1 MNLDQ
6 SAYKELLINSFDKY
20 VRIYTES
27 DFHSKSFPSTER
39 QKDLSKLLT
48 EELIGMGV
56 EASLDEN
63 GYVYGKIPA
72 NTNKKVPKIF
82 FCSHVDTSPDCSG
95 KDVIPRIHKNYQG
108 QDIDYPNDEKLKLN
122 PEISPKLTDK
132 MGHDIIT
139 ASGGTL
145 LGADNK
151 SGVAAIMTAV
161 KYLTDHPEIKHGPVR
176 ILFTPDEEVGRG
188 VDHLDKEA
196 LDADFGYTMDGEQ
209 AGTFNWETFSADY
222 AKVVVHGVSIHP
234 GYAKDKMVNA
244 VKVASD
250 FIEELPEDRL
260 SPETTTNREPFVHPV
275 RLSGN
280 AEKAEIEFILRDFN
294 TKGLKDL
301 RALLEKIAS
310 KTEKEWPGSKIEI
323 EFKEQYRNMR
333 EVLEKHPEIVEY
345 AVEAIEKT
353 GLICEQLPIRGGTDG
368 SRLSFMGLPCPNIFV
383 GEYHFHSPLEWTSV
397 QDMLKAT
404 ETIIHLLQ
412 IWEQRS

>member
-6 SAYKELLINSFDKY
+6 TAYKHFLINAFDKY
-20 VRIYTES
+20 ARIHTES
-27 DFHSKSFPSTER
+27 DFHSKNYPSTER
-39 QKDLSKLLT
+39 QKDLSKLLM
-48 EELIGMGV
+48 EELKEMGI
-56 EASLDEN
+56 EASMDDN
-63 GYVYGKIPA
+63 AYVYGKIPA
-72 NTNKKVPKIF
+72 NTKKNVPKIF

-95 KDVIPRIHKNYQG
+95 KDVIPRIHENYQG
-108 QDIDYPNDEKLKLN
+108 QDIMYPNDEQLVLN
-122 PEISPKLTDK
+122 PQISPKLK
-132 MGHDIIT
+132 EKLGHDIIT

-161 KYLTDHPEIKHGPVR
+161 KYLIEHPEVKHGPIR

-222 AKVVVHGVSIHP
+222 AQVNVHGVSTHP
-234 GYAKDKMVNA
+234 GYAKDKMINSI
-244 VKVASD
+244 KVASD
-250 FIEELPEDRL
+250 FIEALPKNNL
-260 SPETTTNREPFVHPV
+260 SPETTSDRQPFVHPV
-275 RLSGN
+275 RIGGN
-280 AEKAEIEFILRDFN
+280 AEKAEIEFILRDFV
-294 TKGLKDL
+294 TEGLNGL
-301 RALLEKIAS
+301 RALLKDIAS

-323 EFKEQYRNMR
+323 TFKEQYRNMR
-333 EVLEKHPEIVEY
+333 EILKDHPQIVEY

-353 GLICEQLPIRGGTDG
+353 GLKCEQLPIRGGTDG
-368 SRLSFMGLPCPNIFV
+368 SRLSFMELPCPNIFV

-404 ETIIHLLQ
+404 ETIVHLVQ
-412 IWEQRS
+412 IWEERS

>member
-6 SAYKELLINSFDKY
+6 SNYKQFLINAFDKY
-20 VRIYTES
+20 ARVHTES
-27 DFHSKSFPSTER
+27 DFHSKSYPSTER
-39 QKDLSKLLT
+39 QKDLSTLLKQ
-48 EELIGMGV
+48 ELQEMGV
-56 EASLDEN
+56 DAQMDKN

-72 NTNKKVPKIF
+72 NTEKNVPKIF

-95 KDVIPRIHKNYQG
+95 KNVIPRIHEDYQG
-108 QDIDYPNDEKLKLN
+108 QDIAYPNDEKLVLN
-122 PEISPKLTDK
+122 PTISPKLKDK
-132 MGHDIIT
+132 TGHDIIT

-161 KYLTDHPEIKHGPVR
+161 KYLSDHPEIKHGPVR
-176 ILFTPDEEVGRG
+176 ILFTPDEEIGRG

-222 AKVVVHGVSIHP
+222 ARVIVHGVSIHP
-234 GYAKDKMVNA
+234 GYAKDKLVNA
-244 VKVASD
+244 VKVASHL
-250 FIEELPEDRL
+250 IEELPKDRL
-260 SPETTTNREPFVHPV
+260 SPETTSGREPFLHPV
-275 RLSGN
+275 RISGN
-280 AEKAEIEFILRDFN
+280 AEKTEIEFILRDFV
-294 TKGLKDL
+294 TEGLKEL
-301 RALLEKIAS
+301 RSLLEKTALKIQ
-310 KTEKEWPGSKIEI
+310 EEWPGSKIEI

-333 EVLEKHPEIVEY
+333 EVLKDNPNIVQY

-353 GLICEQLPIRGGTDG
+353 GLECQQLPIRGGTDG

-404 ETIIHLLQ
+404 ETIVHLIQ
-412 IWEQRS
+412 IWEERA